1 MIRRRRTLFIVDGGL
16 AVLLGAGLLLAP
28 VQLLLAFGVTIGPAP
43 SVVTRLL
50 GAAVLSHGAVLILTR
65 NHVDG
70 AVGTALIRGHLV
82 FDVLGLAISAYATA
96 AGLVNSLGWGL
107 AVLFLVAALAR
118 VRLLR
123 EGRPAVGTA
132 SG

>member
-50 GAAVLSHGAVLILTR
+50 GAAILSHGAVLILTR
-65 NHVDG
+65 DHVDG

-82 FDVLGLAISAYATA
+82 FDVLGLAISVATFASAGGFWPSASICSDFGISGGCRASCA
-96 AGLVNSLGWGL
+96 A
-107 AVLFLVAALAR
+107 FC
-118 VRLLR
+118 
-123 EGRPAVGTA
+123 A
-132 SG
+132 SA